1 MTTTTKKKKKKQGQA
16 GGGGHFP
23 GGPVVKNP
31 STKAG
36 DTGVIPGPGTSHM
49 PRGNKACAPRLL
61 SPCAATTE
69 VSTCPR
75 APALQGDSSLTRHS

>member
-1 MTTTTKKKKKKQGQA
+1 MTTTTKKKKKQGQA

-23 GGPVVKNP
+23 GGLVVKNP

-36 DTGVIPGPGTSHM
+36 DMDVIPGPGTSHM
-49 PRGNKACAPRLL
+49 PRGNKARAPRLL

-75 APALQGDSSLTRHS
+75 APALQQVRGLTRHN